1 MQNNGN
7 GIKEKKRQRIKWKR
21 GEKIPTHT
29 HRIKLKKN
37 FDEMEHG

>member
-7 GIKEKKRQRIKWKR
+7 GIKEKKETKNKMGKRQKN
-21 GEKIPTHT
+21 TNT